1 MTTKEQLESVLEC
14 RINSGTKF
22 SACFTGRRPKDIHGY
37 DKDAY
42 APIIAYLGQV
52 LESLYQNSF
61 RNFIS
66 GGAQG
71 FDQLAFWT
79 VDLLKKQHKDIM
91 NRVYV
96 PFPKQPSRWAK
107 YGLFSQK
114 EYHDMLTVADEAR
127 ILNPD
132 PDPKKGFG
140 TIVGLLHGRNHVMV
154 GDADLVIAF
163 LTGDNIDWRNA
174 KGGTA
179 ECIRYAVSQNKPI
192 LSIIYRPGT
201 ETLFE
206 AKFISDRLLDYQT
219 KLCL

>member
-1 MTTKEQLESVLEC
+1 M
-14 RINSGTKF
+14 
-22 SACFTGRRPKDIHGY
+22 
-37 DKDAY
+37 
-42 APIIAYLGQV
+42 
-52 LESLYQNSF
+52 
-61 RNFIS
+61 
-66 GGAQG
+66 
-71 FDQLAFWT
+71 LAAT
-79 VDLLKKQHKDIM
+79 
-91 NRVYV
+91 
-96 PFPKQPSRWAK
+96 
-107 YGLFSQK
+107 
-114 EYHDMLTVADEAR
+114 DEAR

-132 PDPKKGFG
+132 PDPEKGFG
-140 TIVGLLHGRNHVMV
+140 AIVGLLHGRNHVMV
-154 GDADLVIAF
+154 ADADLVIAF